1 MKLYGAVVALVVPIF
16 YDFEIQFMFIMHN
29 KINVQSV
36 FFTVKSYY
44 FYSFLLLFLCFP
56 LSSKIKQKNVAA
68 QIYSSLGVTE
78 QICGLK

>member
-36 FFTVKSYY
+36 F
-44 FYSFLLLFLCFP
+44 LL
-56 LSSKIKQKNVAA
+56 
-68 QIYSSLGVTE
+68 
-78 QICGLK
+78 